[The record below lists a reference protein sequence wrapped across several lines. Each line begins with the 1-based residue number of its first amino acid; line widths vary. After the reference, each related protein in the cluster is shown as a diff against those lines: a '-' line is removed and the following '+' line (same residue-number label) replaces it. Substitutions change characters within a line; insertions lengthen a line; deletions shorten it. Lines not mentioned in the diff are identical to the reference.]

1 MSTFGFQCVLLG
13 SPIAAL
19 LTLLEWQTPSPGAT
33 RPELGAVQYY
43 WNTVNAEVT
52 TDRVLTPLQRWRV
65 VECSKELG
73 SALWSLSDVL
83 ANPFRTPPSDPI
95 GVTPALQVQELAASR
110 ELLTLIYRVQ
120 VSSREIHDHDEIEAN
135 VALVTP
141 AYTRK
146 SSEAET
152 FSTLLDRLP
161 FAFPL
166 MNRCAAEGKR
176 APREVVR
183 YAGQGPVG
191 HSQNRLQAI
200 SVSSD
205 DPEDVVP
212 KPDPSPPVGR
222 GRARGWSPSLPQ
234 AFDDSPSA

>member
-1 MSTFGFQCVLLG
+1 MPGNSKPMKQ
-13 SPIAAL
+13 
-19 LTLLEWQTPSPGAT
+19 WPS
-33 RPELGAVQYY
+33 AVQYY

-65 VECSKELG
+65 VECLKELG

-83 ANPFRTPPSDPI
+83 ANPCRTSPSDPV

-110 ELLTLIYRVQ
+110 ELLTLIYHVQ
-120 VSSREIHDHDEIEAN
+120 AGREIHDHDEIEAN

-141 AYTRK
+141 AY
-146 SSEAET
+146 A
-152 FSTLLDRLP
+152 
-161 FAFPL
+161 PL

-183 YAGQGPVG
+183 YAGQGTVG
-191 HSQNRLQAI
+191 HSQNRRQAI

-205 DPEDVVP
+205 DPEDTAP

-222 GRARGWSPSLPQ
+222 SRARGTGRKNAVARRSTRKK
-234 AFDDSPSA
+234 